1 MGKASNLVEEW
12 GEEAMKRKAL
22 ALTFASVMMTGS
34 LLAACSNST
43 PPPTSAA
50 NTGGTE
56 ATKEPAASAD
66 PSASP
71 QPTASTD
78 SSGGAKET
86 PRNETLYI
94 NGLQWG
100 APTNFNLLSGNPA
113 FPINYGNSR
122 ELVYETLFMINMI
135 DGKLEPLLGKSYSW
149 TDDKT
154 LRIELNPDAKW
165 SDGQPFTSDD
175 VVYTYGLGKKYELNW
190 SSYWDYIQDV
200 KADGV
205 NAVVISLN
213 PANANKL
220 TVTESIELMPML
232 PKHIWEAIET
242 KSNNDLATIRK
253 EMNADPVGT
262 GPYKLMFYNDQK
274 ITLIR
279 DDSYWGQKLFG
290 KLPAPKYITHVIY
303 KDNAAGDL
311 AFKSGQVDVSQQF
324 TPQVWKMQENAPI
337 KTYLKEA
344 PYYLPGSMPS
354 IFFNMSKKGLD
365 SPEVRKAIAMSIDY
379 KKVSQLAMSGYSG
392 DMKPSLTLDT
402 PAESK
407 FVDQDAIKSLQWTTD
422 TKAANALL
430 DSIGAKKGKDGI
442 RVLNGQRL
450 GPYDV
455 ECPYGWSDWNAA
467 LEIVAQSAKAI
478 GIEIRTKFPEAPV
491 WTNDLQTGKFD
502 IIMNTPAGNVT
513 PSNPWSRARTI
524 MYSKGVAPAGEMAFW
539 NWGRYKNDKADQLID
554 KIPTASDAEAKTM
567 YTELTQIWLK
577 DVPSIP
583 LMYRPWVFYTVN
595 ESVWKGF
602 PVDGDGSNIPPQIA
616 MDGAGIKALYKI
628 SN

>member
-1 MGKASNLVEEW
+1 MRRKAFAFLLVCLLMTVSLLSACTSSQETLSQTNTGKSADNGSPGKTPAGTDANQADPGGKA
-12 GEEAMKRKAL
+12 GA
-22 ALTFASVMMTGS
+22 
-34 LLAACSNST
+34 
-43 PPPTSAA
+43 
-50 NTGGTE
+50 
-56 ATKEPAASAD
+56 
-66 PSASP
+66 
-71 QPTASTD
+71 
-78 SSGGAKET
+78 AKET

-122 ELVYETLFMINMI
+122 ELIYETLFMINML
-135 DGKLEPLLGKSYSW
+135 DGKLEPLLGSSYSW

-154 LRIELNPDAKW
+154 LKIELNKNAKW
-165 SDGQPFTSDD
+165 SDGQPFTSED
-175 VVYTYGLGKKYELNW
+175 VVYTYKLGKKYEINW
-190 SSYWDYIQDV
+190 TSYWDYIQDV
-200 KADGV
+200 TANGP
-205 NAVVISLN
+205 NAVTITLKPDN
-213 PANANKL
+213 PNKL
-220 TVTESIELMPML
+220 TVTESIELIPML
-232 PKHIWEAIET
+232 PKHIWEPIEQ
-242 KSNNDLATIRK
+242 KAGNDLAAIRK
-253 EMNADPVGT
+253 EFNANPIGT
-262 GPYKLMFYNDQK
+262 GPYKMYFYNDQK

-279 DDSYWGQKLFG
+279 DDNYWGKSLFG

-311 AFKSGQVDVSQQF
+311 AFKNGQVDVSQQF
-324 TPQVWKMQENAPI
+324 TPQVWKMWESGAPV
-337 KTYLKEA
+337 KTYLKDA

-365 SPEVRKAIAMSIDY
+365 NADVRRAIAMAIDY
-379 KKVSQLAMSGYSG
+379 KKISQLAMSGYSA
-392 DMKPSLTLDT
+392 DIKPSLTLNT

-407 FVDQDAIKSLQWTTD
+407 YVDQDAIKPLQWTTNVD
-422 TKAANALL
+422 EANKLL
-430 DSIGAKKGKDGI
+430 DSIGAKKGSDGI

-450 GPYDV
+450 GPYDI

-502 IIMNTPAGNVT
+502 IIMNTPAGSVT
-513 PSNPWSRARTI
+513 PANPWSRARTI
-524 MYSKGVAPAGEMAFW
+524 MYSKGVAPIGEMAFW
-539 NWGRYKNDKADQLID
+539 NWGRYKNAKADEIIE
-554 KIPTASDAEAKTM
+554 KIPTASEAEAKTLF
-567 YTELTQIWLK
+567 TELTKIWLQ

-602 PVDGDGSNIPPQIA
+602 PVEGDGSNIPPQIA
-616 MDGAGIKALYKI
+616 IDGAGIKALYKI
-628 SN
+628 TSK